1 MEFLCSE
8 CSTQLFKFEIELNEL
23 YPVGRLYCEFCQ
35 NKHEREIIKELAD
48 SISDLSFYDYP
59 KTIAKYKKE
68 EGGK

>member
-1 MEFLCSE
+1 MEVTKYMDSKNLKI
-8 CSTQLFKFEIELNEL
+8 LIE
-23 YPVGRLYCEFCQ
+23 
-35 NKHEREIIKELAD
+35 ELAD